1 MIDIFWILTGE
12 GAPPDEVDALVE
24 RVKKGDDDAFGEI
37 VTLYEKL
44 VYNAVCRV
52 LSANGRATD
61 SAEEIAGDAFVKA
74 WRSIRLF
81 RGDCA
86 FSTWIYR
93 IAVNTAKDMLRSE
106 RRHPTLSITG
116 EDDDDGEP
124 REWDIPVTSG
134 DDVPE
139 YALDRKETILMV
151 RRAIEALPEDMRQI
165 IVMRDINDMQY
176 SDIAKV
182 LGIEL
187 GTVKS
192 RLNRARAALKKIL
205 TDGNMSL

>member
-1 MIDIFWILTGE
+1 MLDIFWLITGE
-12 GAPPDEVDALVE
+12 GAPPDEVAVLVE
-24 RVKKGDDDAFGEI
+24 RVKNGDDDAFGEI
-37 VTLYEKL
+37 VELYQKL

-52 LSANGRATD
+52 LSSNGRATD

-74 WRSIRLF
+74 WRSIKLF

-86 FSTWIYR
+86 FSTWLYR
-93 IAVNTAKDMLRSE
+93 IAVNTAKDVLRSE
-106 RRHPTLSITG
+106 RRHATLSITG
-116 EDDDDGEP
+116 EDDEDGET

-134 DDVPE
+134 DSVPE
-139 YALDRKETILMV
+139 YALDRKETILEV
-151 RRAIEALPEDMRQI
+151 RRAIEALPEDMRRI

-176 SDIAKV
+176 GDIAKV
-182 LGIEL
+182 LGVEL

-205 TDGNMSL
+205 IEWNLTQ